1 MDKIRILK
9 TLSKQFVAQEK
20 YEEAIKCLEAAS
32 NVVDA
37 LPVERA
43 TACLHVAILVL
54 EYFEENDYARTKL
67 LQAVRRLIY
76 CKYFCI
82 LYCNNIV
89 VFSCCNRK
97 ENWLQQQRLN
107 SKVSCMLQLYLCWC
121 DAVVRMMMR

>member
-67 LQAVRRLIY
+67 LQAVRLLVIY
-76 CKYFCI
+76 CEECTYFCI
-82 LYCNNIV
+82 LYV
-89 VFSCCNRK
+89 
-97 ENWLQQQRLN
+97 
-107 SKVSCMLQLYLCWC
+107 
-121 DAVVRMMMR
+121 